1 MVRSSFSILFFIRES
16 KARKN
21 GNVPIEVMITV
32 NGERNSFSTGKQIA
46 IEKWDKTKQQVKGKD
61 QETQNL
67 NNYLKAIKA
76 KLYQKEAE
84 LLERGFI
91 ITAQILYD
99 AYFDKV
105 ESLKERSLFEVFEE
119 HNQEQ
124 EKLVGNGVS
133 KATHWVSVYTIRLL
147 REFVQQKYK
156 REDLYLRE
164 LTLNFIQSFHSFLR
178 IDKGMAQNSST
189 KHLKLLK
196 KIINLSVANSYMAF
210 NPFSTYKVEREPVD
224 IDFLDE
230 EELRKIINFDTP
242 LPRLER
248 AKDMFLFGCF
258 TGLSY
263 IDIKTLT
270 PEHFEKDNTGRIWI
284 KKRRVKTGV
293 LSRIPLLPIAKL
305 ILDKYKGGEKLLPI
319 QDPADINK
327 YLKDIA
333 ILCGINKR
341 ICFHTSR
348 HTFASTVTL
357 ANNISLEV
365 VSKMLGHTNTRM
377 TAHYAKL
384 IDKCIGEQMDKLM
397 DTFTGDSDY

>member
-164 LTLNFIQSFHSFLR
+164 LNLNFIQSFHSFLR

-230 EELRKIINFDTP
+230 EELRKFINFDTP

>member
-16 KARKN
+16 KARKS
-21 GNVPIEVMITV
+21 GKAPIELMITV
-32 NGERNSFSTGKQIA
+32 NGERCPLSTGKQVPID
-46 IEKWDKTKQQVKGKD
+46 KWDKTKQQVKGKD
-61 QETQNL
+61 EEAQSL

-84 LLERGFI
+84 LLDRGFI
-91 ITAQILYD
+91 ITAELLRD

-105 ESLKERSLFEVFEE
+105 ESLKEKSLFEVFEE
-119 HNQEQ
+119 HNKEQ

-133 KATHWVSVYTIRLL
+133 KATYWISVYTVRLL
-147 REFVQQKYK
+147 KEFVQQKYK

-164 LTLNFIQSFHSFLR
+164 LNLSFIQSFHTFLR

-196 KIINLSVANSYMAF
+196 KIVNLAVANSYMTT
-210 NPFSTYKVEREPVD
+210 NPFITYKIEREPVE

-263 IDIKTLT
+263 IDIKTLA

-305 ILDKYKGGEKLLPI
+305 ILDKYKGGEKLRFI
-319 QDPADINK
+319 
-327 YLKDIA
+327 
-333 ILCGINKR
+333 
-341 ICFHTSR
+341 R
-348 HTFASTVTL
+348 HF
-357 ANNISLEV
+357 E
-365 VSKMLGHTNTRM
+365 
-377 TAHYAKL
+377 
-384 IDKCIGEQMDKLM
+384 
-397 DTFTGDSDY
+397 

>member
-1 MVRSSFSILFFIRES
+1 MEKHCSTISFGLKNR
-16 KARKN
+16 KDKN
-21 GNVPIEVMITV
+21 GKSPIVMLIGAYGERAEFQTGKKIEVE
-32 NGERNSFSTGKQIA
+32 NWDNGKQQA
-46 IEKWDKTKQQVKGKD
+46 KGKST
-61 QETQNL
+61 EAKLL
-67 NNYLKAIKA
+67 NAYLNQLRNKVYLKEI
-76 KLYQKEAE
+76 E
-84 LLERGFI
+84 LMQRGFL
-91 ITAQILYD
+91 ITARLLRD
-99 AYFDKV
+99 AVVDKV
-105 ESLKERSLFEVFEE
+105 EALNEKTIFQVFTE
-119 HNQEQ
+119 HNKEQ
-124 EKLVGNGVS
+124 EKMIGKGIS
-133 KATHWVSVYTIRLL
+133 KSTHWVSEYTYRLL
-147 REFVQQKYK
+147 KEYVEQKYK
-156 REDLYLRE
+156 RVDLYLRE
-164 LTLNFIQSFHSFLR
+164 LNIAFIQSFHTFLR
-178 IDKGMAQNSST
+178 TDKGMAQNSST

-196 KIINLSVANSYMAF
+196 KIANMAVANSYMTY
-210 NPFSTYKVEREPVD
+210 NPFATYKVEREPVE

-270 PEHFEKDNTGRIWI
+270 PEHFEKDGAGRIWI

-305 ILDKYKGGEKLLPI
+305 ILDKYKGGDKLLPI

-333 ILCGINKR
+333 ILCDIKKR
-341 ICFHTSR
+341 ITFHTSR

-377 TAHYAKL
+377 TTHYAKL

-397 DTFTGDSDY
+397 DTFSGEADY

>member
-1 MVRSSFSILFFIRES
+1 MS
-16 KARKN
+16 
-21 GNVPIEVMITV
+21 PITMTIGA
-32 NGERNSFSTGKQIA
+32 NGERAEFQTGRKIAPENWDNGKQQA
-46 IEKWDKTKQQVKGKD
+46 KGKTT
-61 QETQNL
+61 EAKLL
-67 NNYLKAIKA
+67 NAYLNQLRNKVYLKEI
-76 KLYQKEAE
+76 E
-84 LLERGFI
+84 LMQRGYL
-91 ITAQILYD
+91 ITARLLRD
-99 AYFDKV
+99 AVIDKV
-105 ESLKERSLFEVFEE
+105 EALNEKTLFQVLAE
-119 HNQEQ
+119 HNEEQ
-124 EKLVGNGVS
+124 KKLVGNGVS
-133 KATHWVSVYTIRLL
+133 KATYFISEYTDRLL
-147 REFVQQKYK
+147 KEYVKQKYK
-156 REDLYLRE
+156 REDLFLRE
-164 LTLNFIQSFHSFLR
+164 LNLSFIQSFHTFLK
-178 IDKGMAQNSST
+178 IDKRMAQNSST

-196 KIINLSVANSYMAF
+196 KIINLAVANSYMTY
-210 NPFSTYKVEREPVD
+210 NPFATYKIEREPVE

-258 TGLSY
+258 TGLAY
-263 IDIKTLT
+263 IDIKTLA
-270 PEHFEKDNTGRIWI
+270 PEHFEKDGEGRIWI

-305 ILDKYKGGEKLLPI
+305 ILDKYKGGDKLLPI

-333 ILCGINKR
+333 ILCDIKKR
-341 ICFHTSR
+341 ITFHTSR

-377 TAHYAKL
+377 TTHYAKL

-397 DTFTGDSDY
+397 DTFSGKSDY